1 MDKEHIGIIEHN
13 DNIYACSPDLLV
25 FTTCMGKDHFHEMF
39 KLIPDNSKIV
49 DINEYEVV
57 GSIKL

>member
-1 MDKEHIGIIEHN
+1 MSKEHIGIIQHN

-25 FTTCMGKDHFHEMF
+25 FATCMSKELFHDIFE
-39 KLIPDNSKIV
+39 LIPDNSKIV
-49 DINEYEVV
+49 NINEYNII